1 MKLEEV
7 ELEPDMLSQGMYVC
21 RLDRPWSDSPFLLQG
36 FFVQE
41 ESQLAWVREHCR
53 SVWIDLERSVV
64 SEDVA
69 PRVPLAA
76 RAARPA
82 HETRA
87 PARPAA
93 PTLPATRTQ
102 YTNQVGFLDELPAA
116 RKAHDNALRT
126 AMMTLADVQAGRNL
140 VADNVSMAA
149 NAVVDSVLRNADT
162 LFWVNALQRHG
173 SYAYGHAINCC
184 ALAAAFGR
192 HLGLPAE
199 SLVDLAAGGL
209 LLDIGKTRL
218 PETLLRHTGPLGEG
232 DMAQVREHVAHGVD
246 ILAHSRAGWGPA
258 VVDML
263 RTHHERWDG
272 SGYPDG
278 LAGHAIPLFG
288 RMAAIIDSFDA
299 MTSERPHVPA
309 QARHEALQE
318 LYRNRDRLYH
328 GELVEQF
335 TGCLGVYPTGSLV
348 ELNTG
353 EVAVVMT
360 QNPTRRLRP
369 LVMLLTNA
377 AKVPLREFRQLDLMT
392 LSPTGGASG
401 VPSIDRALPVGAYG
415 LDPAELFL

>member
-7 ELEPDMLSQGMYVC
+7 EVEPEALSHGMYVS

-41 ESQLAWVREHCR
+41 EAQLDWVRKHCR
-53 SVWIDLERSVV
+53 SVWIDLERSVISV
-64 SEDVA
+64 EPA
-69 PRVPLAA
+69 PRTPRAPRATPPTSPA
-76 RAARPA
+76 RAPQPMRTPD
-82 HETRA
+82 
-87 PARPAA
+87 
-93 PTLPATRTQ
+93 LPAVRTR
-102 YTNQVGFLDELPAA
+102 YADQVGFREELPAA
-116 RKAHDNALRT
+116 RKAHDNALRA
-126 AMMTLADVQAGRNL
+126 AMLLLADVQAGRKL
-140 VADNVSMAA
+140 VTDDISAA
-149 NAVVDSVLRNADT
+149 ATSVVDSVLRNADT

-218 PETLLRHTGPLGEG
+218 PMALLEHTGRLGAE
-232 DMAQVREHVAHGVD
+232 DLAQVREHVAHGLD
-246 ILAHSRAGWGPA
+246 ILARSQAGWGPA
-258 VVDML
+258 VVEML

-272 SGYPDG
+272 SGYPAG

-299 MTSERPHVPA
+299 MTSKRPHVPA
-309 QARHEALQE
+309 HARHEALQE

-369 LVMLLTNA
+369 LVMLLTDA
-377 AKVPLREFRQLDLMT
+377 SKRQLGEFRQLDLMT
-392 LSPTGGASG
+392 QREGPGAT
-401 VPSIDRALPVGAYG
+401 VAASIERALPVGAYG

>member
-7 ELEPDMLSQGMYVC
+7 EVDAGQLSQGMYVC
-21 RLDRPWSDSPFLLQG
+21 KLDRPWSDSPFLLQG
-36 FFVQE
+36 FFVE
-41 ESQLAWVREHCR
+41 EDEQLVWVRKHCR
-53 SVWIDLERSVV
+53 SVWIDLERSVAAPW
-64 SEDVA
+64 VA
-69 PRVPLAA
+69 PRE
-76 RAARPA
+76 PA
-82 HETRA
+82 GGSRITGTPVSGGAVRHV
-87 PARPAA
+87 PAA
-93 PTLPATRTQ
+93 GGQPR
-102 YTNQVGFLDELPAA
+102 YVDQVGFLEELPAA
-116 RKAHDNALRT
+116 REAFDRALRT
-126 AMMTLADVQAGRNL
+126 AMLALEDVQAGRKL
-140 VADNVSMAA
+140 VPDEVSAAA
-149 NAVVDSVLRNADT
+149 NSVVESVLRNADT

-173 SYAYGHAINCC
+173 DYAYGHAINCC

-218 PETLLRHTGPLGEG
+218 PADLLRQTGPLDDDGFAR
-232 DMAQVREHVAHGVD
+232 MREHVAHGLD
-246 ILAHSRAGWGPA
+246 ILAGSQAGWGPA
-258 VVDML
+258 VVEML

-278 LAGHAIPLFG
+278 LSGHSIPLFG

-299 MTSERPHVPA
+299 MTSTRPHLPA
-309 QARHEALQE
+309 HARHEALQE

-348 ELNTG
+348 ELSTG

-369 LVMLLTNA
+369 LVMILTDA
-377 AKVPLREFRQLDLMT
+377 AKVPLTEFRQVDLMT
-392 LSPTGGASG
+392 LRDTSSSGELAS
-401 VPSIDRALPVGAYG
+401 IERALPIGAYG